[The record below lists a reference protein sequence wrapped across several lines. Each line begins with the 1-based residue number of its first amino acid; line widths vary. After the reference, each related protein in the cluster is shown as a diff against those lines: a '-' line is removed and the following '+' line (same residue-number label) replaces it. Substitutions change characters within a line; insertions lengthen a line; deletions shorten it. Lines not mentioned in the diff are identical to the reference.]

1 MALYFFDSSALAK
14 RFVHEQGSV
23 WVRETTASVS
33 SHLIQ
38 ISLLTVAEIA
48 SALARRYCE
57 GSLSI
62 TERDRLF
69 GAFLVECARSYLLL
83 RVEED
88 TIERAVA
95 LMNRYPLRTAD
106 SIQVS
111 TARLLS
117 QTLNSAQVG
126 QVIVASAD
134 DRVLHA
140 ASQEGLPIKIRIFV
154 KPSSVPLRTWAAIE
168 G

>member
-33 SHLIQ
+33 GHLIH

-48 SALARRYCE
+48 SALARRHRE
-57 GSLSI
+57 GSLNIS
-62 TERDRLF
+62 ERDRLF

-88 TIERAVA
+88 TIDRAVV

-106 SIQVS
+106 AIQVS
-111 TARLLS
+111 TAQLLS
-117 QTLNSAQVG
+117 QILNRAQVG
-126 QVIVASAD
+126 QVIVASGD
-134 DRVLHA
+134 DRVLQA
-140 ASQEGLPIKIRIFV
+140 ASQEGLPIEN
-154 KPSSVPLRTWAAIE
+154 PNLH
-168 G
+168 